1 MTQTELLK
9 MIGSG
14 AVRDLDLTGR
24 ELKNIDFKGCR
35 VENVTFDEC
44 TLTECNFDGCGMERV
59 SFRKAALRNCRFR
72 RAKIAWSDFRY
83 CEIERAT
90 FEEAEIRFCDLYRA
104 MLTGIVIMRKA
115 RIGET
120 SLYYAY
126 FGEGVNIRRENIA
139 GGRLL
144 QQDLDAYRRF
154 LIEWNTSG
162 TGVRRNDRAE
172 QSAWSPDAALH
183 AGGHAQRRPDDDRH
197 PAHRYLRLHPR
208 QQDTQSVKAVFTL
221 RQYLTTLADTHGLT
235 RTLGEIEVCRDG
247 KGRICYSAGNS
258 AVVFRI
264 RCEGRVRSL
273 RCYMHHPR
281 HLAEI
286 YGEKLLPQ
294 ELFIYTSPAGGVWV
308 DVVLSDWIEGVTL
321 HEAVAAAA
329 EAGDTARLRRFA
341 AAFDRMAAALT
352 ADDWAHGDLKPE
364 NIVADNRGRLHLIDF
379 DAMFLPAFAGRHSP
393 ELGTAAFQHPA
404 RTVRDFDASLDDY
417 PAALISTA
425 LHALALDPTL
435 YARYSEADGLLFTPQ
450 KIGTD
455 AALCEVLALFERR
468 GLAAQYRIAR
478 LLRSPSLRL
487 PGLPQLLAL
496 AAETTET
503 DEITGPEETKNAVNT
518 ATTGTTGSGETAGST
533 GPKRAMGA
541 EETAGG
547 NSGSAGGPTDGSAD
561 SPADDSADGTTGAP
575 TEDPTDG
582 AVAEAAELFVENGLW
597 GYRTPEQV
605 VVPPLYDCGFDF
617 TEGLAAVRLGATWH
631 YIDGA
636 GRTRISCPGCEAV
649 KPFRNGRAPV
659 VRGGKRLEID
669 REGREFDI

>member
-59 SFRKAALRNCRFR
+59 SFRKAVLRNCRFR

-144 QQDLDAYRRF
+144 QQDLDAYRQF

-183 AGGHAQRRPDDDRH
+183 ARWADAEEIYKNFNGLWTGIGFLRDANWAYVKGRRMERRRMLADWRGAPLSRKPQLAWKIATNTLMDIMFGYGESLFRMVTTYVVLVLFFAYVFQGKRFAALLPAGLLDQSEEHGGRRFGAAQRHIPAGRHAQRRPDDDRH

-286 YGEKLLPQ
+286 YGGSCCRRSFSSTPRPQ
-294 ELFIYTSPAGGVWV
+294 
-308 DVVLSDWIEGVTL
+308 
-321 HEAVAAAA
+321 AA
-329 EAGDTARLRRFA
+329 
-341 AAFDRMAAALT
+341 
-352 ADDWAHGDLKPE
+352 
-364 NIVADNRGRLHLIDF
+364 
-379 DAMFLPAFAGRHSP
+379 
-393 ELGTAAFQHPA
+393 
-404 RTVRDFDASLDDY
+404 
-417 PAALISTA
+417 
-425 LHALALDPTL
+425 
-435 YARYSEADGLLFTPQ
+435 
-450 KIGTD
+450 
-455 AALCEVLALFERR
+455 
-468 GLAAQYRIAR
+468 
-478 LLRSPSLRL
+478 
-487 PGLPQLLAL
+487 
-496 AAETTET
+496 
-503 DEITGPEETKNAVNT
+503 
-518 ATTGTTGSGETAGST
+518 SGW
-533 GPKRAMGA
+533 M
-541 EETAGG
+541 
-547 NSGSAGGPTDGSAD
+547 
-561 SPADDSADGTTGAP
+561 
-575 TEDPTDG
+575 
-582 AVAEAAELFVENGLW
+582 W
-597 GYRTPEQV
+597 
-605 VVPPLYDCGFDF
+605 C
-617 TEGLAAVRLGATWH
+617 
-631 YIDGA
+631 
-636 GRTRISCPGCEAV
+636 
-649 KPFRNGRAPV
+649 
-659 VRGGKRLEID
+659 
-669 REGREFDI
+669 

>member
-59 SFRKAALRNCRFR
+59 SFRKAVLRNCRFR

-104 MLTGIVIMRKA
+104 MLTGIVIMRRA

-273 RCYMHHPR
+273 RCTCTIR
-281 HLAEI
+281 AI
-286 YGEKLLPQ
+286 WRK
-294 ELFIYTSPAGGVWV
+294 S
-308 DVVLSDWIEGVTL
+308 
-321 HEAVAAAA
+321 
-329 EAGDTARLRRFA
+329 TARSCCRRSFSSTPRPQA
-341 AAFDRMAAALT
+341 A
-352 ADDWAHGDLKPE
+352 
-364 NIVADNRGRLHLIDF
+364 
-379 DAMFLPAFAGRHSP
+379 
-393 ELGTAAFQHPA
+393 
-404 RTVRDFDASLDDY
+404 
-417 PAALISTA
+417 
-425 LHALALDPTL
+425 
-435 YARYSEADGLLFTPQ
+435 
-450 KIGTD
+450 
-455 AALCEVLALFERR
+455 
-468 GLAAQYRIAR
+468 
-478 LLRSPSLRL
+478 
-487 PGLPQLLAL
+487 
-496 AAETTET
+496 
-503 DEITGPEETKNAVNT
+503 
-518 ATTGTTGSGETAGST
+518 SGW
-533 GPKRAMGA
+533 M
-541 EETAGG
+541 
-547 NSGSAGGPTDGSAD
+547 
-561 SPADDSADGTTGAP
+561 
-575 TEDPTDG
+575 
-582 AVAEAAELFVENGLW
+582 W
-597 GYRTPEQV
+597 
-605 VVPPLYDCGFDF
+605 C
-617 TEGLAAVRLGATWH
+617 
-631 YIDGA
+631 
-636 GRTRISCPGCEAV
+636 
-649 KPFRNGRAPV
+649 
-659 VRGGKRLEID
+659 
-669 REGREFDI
+669 